1 MCAVLTGLQTLQLQL
16 LSNFPSGIAASRHR
30 SHKDVPATC
39 LRSDF
44 VICQGSFLTATPHSN
59 NSKPHSSSHSNLPIS
74 LLTIM
79 TETSAVSGRM
89 ASCNCC
95 RSMRPSFLTGK

>member
-1 MCAVLTGLQTLQLQL
+1 MQCSQDCKLCSCSSFQTFQVAL
-16 LSNFPSGIAASRHR
+16 LRAGTAQ
-30 SHKDVPATC
+30 HKDVPANC
-39 LRSDF
+39 LRPDF
-44 VICQGSFLTATPHSN
+44 VICQVCSHTATPHTN

-79 TETSAVSGRM
+79 TETSTVSGRM